1 MKKRG
6 GVFKMKI
13 LFHYGILILFVI
25 LTFFGLAIY
34 FFLGSESS
42 LWQLWQVIDVS
53 FAVSLGVLA
62 FLGYKEYMKSK
73 DEIKIVFCVDS
84 HEIDTGLSLLRGG
97 FSRSEVLGILG
108 MLQRHPRQ
116 RFDLHASRERHFL
129 ESIQAVQRGK
139 MNRFVIPM
147 SAAEFAQFEVL

>member
-1 MKKRG
+1 MKT
-6 GVFKMKI
+6 

-25 LTFFGLAIY
+25 LTFIGLGIY
-34 FFLGSESS
+34 FFLGSQSP

-62 FLGYKEYMKSK
+62 FLGYREYMKSK
-73 DEIKIVFCVDS
+73 DEI
-84 HEIDTGLSLLRGG
+84 EIIFRVEGKEINTGLSLLRGD

-108 MLQRHPRQ
+108 MLQKHPRQ

-129 ESIQAVQRGK
+129 ESIQEIQRGK

-147 SAAEFAQFEVL
+147 SVAEFAQFEVL

>member
-1 MKKRG
+1 
-6 GVFKMKI
+6 
-13 LFHYGILILFVI
+13 
-25 LTFFGLAIY
+25 
-34 FFLGSESS
+34 
-42 LWQLWQVIDVS
+42 
-53 FAVSLGVLA
+53 
-62 FLGYKEYMKSK
+62 MKSK
-73 DEIKIVFCVDS
+73 DEIEIIFLVDDE
-84 HEIDTGLSLLRGG
+84 EIDTGLSLLRGD